1 MRKLIEAIKANK
13 TLLIVLT
20 IVFVL
25 IAIVVIFYED
35 EDVSTATVTDK
46 SSTEQRLEAILS
58 TIEGVGEISVFVT
71 ENDGEVEGVVIV
83 CQGADSIMTRN
94 DILNAVS
101 TALNVNKNIIAIY
114 AMN

>member
-1 MRKLIEAIKANK
+1 MKKLIEAIKANK

-20 IVFVL
+20 IVFIL

-35 EDVSTATVTDK
+35 EDVSTATVADK

>member
-1 MRKLIEAIKANK
+1 MKKLIEALKANK
-13 TLLIVLT
+13 TLLIVLA

-25 IAIVVIFYED
+25 IAIVVIFYE
-35 EDVSTATVTDK
+35 EDDSSIGTAADK
-46 SSTEQRLEAILS
+46 SATEQRLEAILS
-58 TIEGVGEISVFVT
+58 TIDGVGEINVFVT
-71 ENDGEVEGVVIV
+71 ENDDEVEGVVIV

-94 DILNAVS
+94 DILNAIS